1 MEDRK
6 KARAGQRTMPS
17 RMAGEAV
24 VAEMDAMDLES
35 RRLEPFDESEE
46 PRTPTPAP
54 GKRSSSVEA
63 RQQHEEKWN
72 GELAGCRCVDCG
84 PELVKRKD
92 PFDPSPR
99 QGHLSWDE
107 YFMAL
112 AFLSAQRSKD
122 PNKQVGACIV
132 NRDQIILGIGY
143 NGFPRGCEDD
153 DLPWSK
159 ESEAGNPLE
168 TKFPYVC
175 HAEMNAILNSNS
187 QNLRGS
193 KIYVT
198 MFPCNECAKLIIQS
212 GISEVIY
219 YEAKISNVAVPNSP
233 NAKQAKKDLMFHAA
247 RKLCSLAGV
256 KLTHFSA
263 KQKVEIKIGL

>member
-1 MEDRK
+1 
-6 KARAGQRTMPS
+6 
-17 RMAGEAV
+17 
-24 VAEMDAMDLES
+24 
-35 RRLEPFDESEE
+35 
-46 PRTPTPAP
+46 
-54 GKRSSSVEA
+54 
-63 RQQHEEKWN
+63 
-72 GELAGCRCVDCG
+72 
-84 PELVKRKD
+84 
-92 PFDPSPR
+92 
-99 QGHLSWDE
+99 
-107 YFMAL
+107 
-112 AFLSAQRSKD
+112 
-122 PNKQVGACIV
+122 
-132 NRDQIILGIGY
+132 
-143 NGFPRGCEDD
+143 
-153 DLPWSK
+153 
-159 ESEAGNPLE
+159 
-168 TKFPYVC
+168 
-175 HAEMNAILNSNS
+175 MNAILNSNS